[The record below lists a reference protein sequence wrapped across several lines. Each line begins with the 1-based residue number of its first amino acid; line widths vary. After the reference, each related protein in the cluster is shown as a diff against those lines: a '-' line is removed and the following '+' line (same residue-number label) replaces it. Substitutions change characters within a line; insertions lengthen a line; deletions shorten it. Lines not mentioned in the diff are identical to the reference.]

1 MDKMNVH
8 MNQKKSVLQSANTI
22 EAVWGIPTKYNSAH

>member
-22 EAVWGIPTKYNSAH
+22 EPVWGIPIKYNGAY

>member
-1 MDKMNVH
+1 MH

-22 EAVWGIPTKYNSAH
+22 EPVWGIPTKYYSAY